1 MTRTEFNMKELEY
14 DELKKENT
22 FFDSNDVNSFLNDV
36 EDKIKEL
43 IEDLVNIK
51 SIRDLYVIE
60 DVLEELKKLGKALY

>member
-1 MTRTEFNMKELEY
+1 MTRTEFNMKELDY
-14 DELKKENT
+14 AELDKENT

-43 IEDLVNIK
+43 IEDLVNIQ

-60 DVLEELKKLGKALY
+60 DVLEELKKLSKVLY